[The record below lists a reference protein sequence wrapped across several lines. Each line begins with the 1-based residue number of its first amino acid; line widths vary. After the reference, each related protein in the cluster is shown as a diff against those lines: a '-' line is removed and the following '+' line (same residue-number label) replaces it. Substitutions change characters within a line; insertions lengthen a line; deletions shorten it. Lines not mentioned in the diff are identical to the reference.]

1 MYFRKDVSL
10 DKLADVGNVAQ
21 FVSFSPQ
28 PTGLHQEY
36 CRIAG
41 FPPNHRFD
49 SPGQAIAALLANSP
63 DKTVNVRSYA
73 PDSPRSREFVY
84 GIATTYEANQTAER
98 LATGGLHVI
107 VNETVDV
114 ADGGVSGVVLGE
126 VIEFSPD
133 DTPRCVEKPG
143 TASLPLSWGLD
154 LIKVVYG
161 VRLDIPAKPGRLEFS
176 VHPEPRGWT
185 GAHTIAWEFEEGA
198 EGPTVPPSL
207 SWPNNF
213 SRLIGDKA
221 YGLLMAHAAGL
232 PVPRSLVIGRRVAP
246 FEFGI
251 ETGRAEKWIRT
262 CPGTPEP
269 GLFTTAKGWQDP
281 FALLA
286 KEDPT
291 QTRLASVISQAAIP
305 ATFSGAVVVDAQGKL
320 VIEGVAGEGDR
331 FMLGRDSPQDLPAS
345 VQADVQ
351 SAYRVAASRFGPVRF
366 EWVHDGHRAWIVQ
379 MHRGA
384 TETTNAVV
392 VPGQAETWLRFDIG
406 AGLDSLREI
415 VVTMAPRGG
424 LILVG
429 EVGLTSHIADL
440 VRKAGI
446 PTRLD
451 RTGLPGPLPGMLL

>member
-1 MYFRKDVSL
+1 M
-10 DKLADVGNVAQ
+10 
-21 FVSFSPQ
+21 
-28 PTGLHQEY
+28 
-36 CRIAG
+36 
-41 FPPNHRFD
+41 
-49 SPGQAIAALLANSP
+49 
-63 DKTVNVRSYA
+63 
-73 PDSPRSREFVY
+73 
-84 GIATTYEANQTAER
+84 
-98 LATGGLHVI
+98 
-107 VNETVDV
+107 
-114 ADGGVSGVVLGE
+114 LGE

-143 TASLPLSWGLD
+143 TASLPLSWVLISSRSFMASGSTFPPSLD
-154 LIKVVYG
+154 ASNSAFTRSHGGGQARI
-161 VRLDIPAKPGRLEFS
+161 RSPGNLKRERKGQKS
-176 VHPEPRGWT
+176 S
-185 GAHTIAWEFEEGA
+185 
-198 EGPTVPPSL
+198 SL

-331 FMLGRDSPQDLPAS
+331 FMLGRESPQDLPAS